1 MSNQVGDYFKFLMPF
16 QHVRTL
22 TCIFKRREDFF
33 SNFVAFSQYLN
44 FTESFEE
51 EDIFDKISQNHQ
63 QKSFRSNGILNYKV
77 KVPLNSDK
85 IKITAKLETGD
96 YGQIQRCHLCAQVLN

>member
-1 MSNQVGDYFKFLMPF
+1 MMEYVQLNRVPANSYKTN
-16 QHVRTL
+16 TL
-22 TCIFKRREDFF
+22 LGIFKRRWEIF

-44 FTESFEE
+44 FTVSSEE
-51 EDIFDKISQNHQ
+51 EDIFDKISQNHR

-85 IKITAKLETGD
+85 IKITAKLETED
-96 YGQIQRCHLCAQVLN
+96 YGQIQR

>member
-1 MSNQVGDYFKFLMPF
+1 M
-16 QHVRTL
+16 TL
-22 TCIFKRREDFF
+22 LSERQNKWEIF

-44 FTESFEE
+44 FTESSEE
-51 EDIFDKISQNHQ
+51 EDIFDTISQNHQ